1 MEFILNLQIESVLL
15 PWVGIIDGKL
25 MGHLSLGVLKE
36 IDGAT
41 KIINE
46 TSAQEMEAF

>member
-1 MEFILNLQIESVLL
+1 MDRNIGWE
-15 PWVGIIDGKL
+15 L

-41 KIINE
+41 NIINE
-46 TSAQEMEAF
+46 TSAQEIQAFFGRDIKQIS